1 MQYADLQVDSRFAA
15 SFRAARGGRITP
27 RPSDS
32 SRAAW
37 RACLFQFAFLVTD
50 MPVEALHLA
59 RGQFAMTAIFHILWP
74 ILTISLSAFL
84 LVVEVLWVRTN
95 EVVWYRHA
103 RFWSKLLVLNFAV
116 GVVSGIPMEFQ
127 FGTNWGPFS
136 NYTGEFFGNILGFEG
151 AMAFM
156 LEAGFVGIMMLGWER
171 VPKGVHLFATG
182 MVALGSTLSAF
193 WIMVANSWMQTPAGV
208 EVVDGKLVVTDYVK
222 AIFTPDMPWGVSHMW
237 FAALETGLVVIAG
250 ISAYCL
256 LKRRNPEFFVRS
268 FKVALVC
275 LAFVAPV
282 QIWLGDS
289 SGVDV
294 FATQPA
300 KGAAIEG
307 HWQTNAPGTGASW
320 SLLAWPDKAKQTND
334 WSLEIPG
341 LLSVLGTHTLH
352 GQVKGLADIPVADQP
367 PMIPVLYYAF
377 RVMAGIGFLFMVLA
391 FWTVFAMRK
400 ARGRLDAL
408 LAQRKLLLAWVLAIP
423 LPYIAVECGWIVREV
438 GRQPWVVYGLLRTQQ
453 AASNIPATAITGSM
467 IMFATFYA
475 ILITSFFV
483 FARRW
488 LKKGPD
494 LTLMPPAEITPRNA
508 SHASIEY

>member
-1 MQYADLQVDSRFAA
+1 
-15 SFRAARGGRITP
+15 
-27 RPSDS
+27 
-32 SRAAW
+32 
-37 RACLFQFAFLVTD
+37 
-50 MPVEALHLA
+50 MPLEALHLA

-84 LVVEVLWVRTN
+84 LVVEVLWVRTS

-136 NYTGEFFGNILGFEG
+136 QFTGQFFGNILGFEG

-156 LEAGFVGIMMLGWER
+156 LEAGFVGIMMLGWGR
-171 VPKGVHLFATG
+171 VPKGVHLFATS
-182 MVALGSTLSAF
+182 MVALGSSISAF

-208 EVVDGKLVVTDYVK
+208 AVVDGKIVVTDYVK
-222 AIFTPDMPWGVSHMW
+222 AIFSPDMAWGVSHMW
-237 FAALETGLVVIAG
+237 FAALETGLVVVAG
-250 ISAYCL
+250 LSAYYL

-268 FKVALVC
+268 FKLALV
-275 LAFVAPV
+275 LLVFIAPV

-307 HWQTNAPGTGASW
+307 HWETNAPGTGASW
-320 SLLAWPDKAKQTND
+320 SLLAWPDKAKQRND
-334 WSLEIPG
+334 WSIEVPG
-341 LLSVLGTHTLH
+341 LLSVLGTHSLH
-352 GQVKGLADIPVADQP
+352 GQVKGLADIPVVDQP
-367 PMIPVLYYAF
+367 PMLPLLYYTF
-377 RVMAGIGFLFMVLA
+377 RAMAGIGFLFMVLA
-391 FWTVFAMRK
+391 FWTTFALRK

-438 GRQPWVVYGLLRTQQ
+438 GRQPWVVYGLLRTEH
-453 AASNIPATAITGSM
+453 AASAISPIAITGSM
-467 IMFATFYA
+467 VMFAVFYA
-475 ILITSFFV
+475 VLLSSFFY

-488 LKKGPD
+488 LKNGPD
-494 LTLMPPAEITPRNA
+494 VTLPPPPRP
-508 SHASIEY
+508 SRHISPSRTHRRVLIRRRLHSS

>member
-1 MQYADLQVDSRFAA
+1 MS
-15 SFRAARGGRITP
+15 
-27 RPSDS
+27 
-32 SRAAW
+32 
-37 RACLFQFAFLVTD
+37 
-50 MPVEALHLA
+50 VEALNLA

-84 LVVEVLWVRTN
+84 LVVETLWVKTSD
-95 EVVWYRHA
+95 VVWYRHA
-103 RFWSKLLVLNFAV
+103 RFWSKLLILNFAV

-136 NYTGEFFGNILGFEG
+136 QYTGQFFGNILGFEG

-156 LEAGFVGIMMLGWER
+156 LEAGFVGIMMLGWDR

-182 MVALGSTLSAF
+182 MVALGSSISAF
-193 WIMVANSWMQTPAGV
+193 WIMVANSWLQTPTGV
-208 EVVDGKLVVTDYVK
+208 ALVDGKLMVTDYVK
-222 AIFTPDMPWGVSHMW
+222 AIFNPDMAWGVSHMW

-250 ISAYCL
+250 ISAYYL

-268 FKVALVC
+268 FKLALLI

-294 FATQPA
+294 FETQPA

-307 HWQTNAPGTGASW
+307 HWETNAPGTGASW
-320 SLLAWPDKAKQTND
+320 SLLAWPNAAKQDND
-334 WSLEIPG
+334 WSLEVPG
-341 LLSVLGTHTLH
+341 MLSILGTHSLH
-352 GQVKGLADIPVADQP
+352 GKVTGMRDIPRADQP
-367 PMIPVLYYAF
+367 PMLPLLYYAF
-377 RVMAGIGFLFMVLA
+377 RVMAGVGFLFMLLA
-391 FWTVFAMRK
+391 FWTLYALRK

-438 GRQPWVVYGLLRTQQ
+438 GRQPWVVYGLLRTDH
-453 AASNIPATAITGSM
+453 AASAIPAGAITGSM
-467 IMFATFYA
+467 IMFLTFFVV
-475 ILITSFFV
+475 LITSFFV

-488 LKKGPD
+488 LRRGPD
-494 LTLMPPAEITPRNA
+494 LSLMPPVEPARHTA
-508 SHASIEY
+508 SHAVDY